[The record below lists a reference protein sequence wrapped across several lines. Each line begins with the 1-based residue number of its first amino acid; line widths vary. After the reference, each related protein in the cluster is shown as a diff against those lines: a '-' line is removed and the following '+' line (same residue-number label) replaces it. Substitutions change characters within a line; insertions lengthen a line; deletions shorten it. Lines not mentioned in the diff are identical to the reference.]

1 MVATYAQCMLLL
13 VFQNCFVTIEKT
25 TLNIISELSDP
36 TLYVITM
43 EHKIA
48 GGYNSFASSS
58 LRLGDSKDCEFS
70 LKLFSLH
77 HWSLVRQCTT
87 ITY

>member
-1 MVATYAQCMLLL
+1 MLLL

-36 TLYVITM
+36 TCALYVITM

-58 LRLGDSKDCEFS
+58 SLRLGDSKDCEFS
-70 LKLFSLH
+70 LELFSLH
-77 HWSLVRQCTT
+77 RWSLVRQCTT
-87 ITY
+87 MTYKFL